1 MSAHR
6 AKSAHRAAPRRR
18 LSRRVPLR
26 HQLTTTECAA
36 ACLAMIAS
44 YHGRDTGV
52 SECREAL
59 GIGRDGVSVTRLIGA
74 AERYGYR
81 VEVDPEDDP
90 LDEPPEAPA
99 IGRTWLSDE
108 EFDRRYGKAL
118 IKLTPGRA
126 FRRWRRPLG
135 EALLVRYLREFVA
148 VPGGRRLLGL
158 VALFAILLQ
167 GLGLVLPLSTKM
179 VVDRIIPHAR
189 DDLLSVFGVAVVGT
203 ALFSGLLTLLRALTL
218 IALRARAD
226 TALSRGFVRH
236 LLRLPLLFFL
246 HRSRGDLLLRLAS
259 VSNTRE
265 TVTQQLL
272 TLVLDSGLLVGY
284 LVALVFVAPAYLLVG
299 RRPRGGPRGGAHPGV
314 LPDGGAGPA

>member
-52 SECREAL
+52 SECREAV

-81 VEVDPEDDP
+81 VEVDQEVDP
-90 LDEPPEAPA
+90 LDEPPEAPAIAYFSERHFVVLERVGRRGVRVADPA

-158 VALFAILLQ
+158 VAL
-167 GLGLVLPLSTKM
+167 
-179 VVDRIIPHAR
+179 
-189 DDLLSVFGVAVVGT
+189 
-203 ALFSGLLTLLRALTL
+203 
-218 IALRARAD
+218 
-226 TALSRGFVRH
+226 
-236 LLRLPLLFFL
+236 
-246 HRSRGDLLLRLAS
+246 
-259 VSNTRE
+259 
-265 TVTQQLL
+265 
-272 TLVLDSGLLVGY
+272 
-284 LVALVFVAPAYLLVG
+284 AYLLVG